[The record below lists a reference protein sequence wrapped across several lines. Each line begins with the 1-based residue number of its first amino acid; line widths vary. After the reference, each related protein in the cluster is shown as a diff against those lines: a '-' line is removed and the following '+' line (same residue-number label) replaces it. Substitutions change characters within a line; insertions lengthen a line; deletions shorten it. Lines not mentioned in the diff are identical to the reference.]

1 MLFTDNGCAWDK
13 RHEDEFDF
21 GLVKN
26 SYGVGLRIN
35 SPLGPVK
42 LDYGYGEDGGKF
54 HFSFGG
60 QF

>member
-1 MLFTDNGCAWDK
+1 MLFTDNGYAWDK
-13 RHEDEFDF
+13 RHEDYYD
-21 GLVKN
+21 LSKIKN
-26 SYGVGLRIN
+26 SVGMGLRIN

-42 LDYGYGEDGGKF
+42 LDYGVGDDGGRF